1 MSIMS
6 RIAAFARSPA
16 GRRTAAAA
24 MAYARSPKRQAQIA
38 RAREQIAARGAKR
51 KGASRQ
57 AG

>member
-6 RIAAFARSPA
+6 RIAAFARSPQ

-24 MAYARSPKRQAQIA
+24 MAYARSPKGKAQIA
-38 RAREQIAARGAKR
+38 RAREQIAARGARR
-51 KGASRQ
+51 KGQRRP

>member
-6 RIAAFARSPA
+6 RIAAFARSPQ
-16 GRRTAAAA
+16 GRRAAMAA
-24 MAYARSPKRQAQIA
+24 MAYARSPKGQAQIA

-51 KGASRQ
+51 KGASRP